1 MSRFK
6 LQASLLGT
14 FVHETTKV
22 PNAAAGDK
30 HKYTPTVVASWQPFK
45 NEDLNLRA
53 FYKKIFR
60 MPTLNDLYYTFIGNI
75 DLNPEYTT
83 QYDIGVTYSHKF
95 RGGYPARLEFQADA
109 YYNEVTDKIVMP
121 CLLLTSSVGQ
131 W

>member
-1 MSRFK
+1 MNSIFGSEYAEYSSFLECGRFGGFQWNKLNADLVNFVYPCRYTALVAAATALHFERFK

-53 FYKKIFR
+53 FTK
-60 MPTLNDLYYTFIGNI
+60 
-75 DLNPEYTT
+75 
-83 QYDIGVTYSHKF
+83 DIPH
-95 RGGYPARLEFQADA
+95 ADA
-109 YYNEVTDKIVMP
+109 E
-121 CLLLTSSVGQ
+121 
-131 W
+131 